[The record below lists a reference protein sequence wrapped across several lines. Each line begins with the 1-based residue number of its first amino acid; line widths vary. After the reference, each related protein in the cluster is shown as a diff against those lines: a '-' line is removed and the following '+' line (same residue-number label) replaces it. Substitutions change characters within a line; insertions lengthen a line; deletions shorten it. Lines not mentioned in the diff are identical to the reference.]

1 MQYTKYKHMFAFGG
15 GDGFESNRLQNQID
29 ER

>member
-1 MQYTKYKHMFAFGG
+1 MQYTKYKHMFAFW